1 MWQLSKLSV
10 HLCEKI
16 SIQVRDD
23 LKEGVQ
29 KPTTQFEPE
38 PLIALYSKNWLIFD
52 DESGREWHMQHFL
65 VLTPTE
71 PEAENLS

>member
-1 MWQLSKLSV
+1 MWQLNKLSV

-29 KPTTQFEPE
+29 KPTTQFEP
-38 PLIALYSKNWLIFD
+38 
-52 DESGREWHMQHFL
+52 
-65 VLTPTE
+65 
-71 PEAENLS
+71 